1 MSIDSMAD
9 NPHTP
14 QFLEPFQIALKLEH
28 EGRELFLDAAR
39 TTKSNLARQT
49 FEFLARE
56 EDKHIEKIE
65 KFYKELE
72 LSDGLEYPDT
82 EDSEAEEKLESFNK
96 RLESIKDE
104 YQVTSSDIEAYKMAL
119 EFESGTE
126 EFYEEKFN
134 ESDDPKIKRF
144 YKWLID
150 EEEMHTRLLKSCLR
164 FVEDPVEWFKKRSKT

>member
-1 MSIDSMAD
+1 MTDK
-9 NPHTP
+9 PRPP
-14 QFLEPFQIALKLEH
+14 QFLEPFLIALKLEH
-28 EGRELFLDAAR
+28 EGRELFLTAAR

-65 KFYKELE
+65 KFYKVLE
-72 LSDGLEYPDT
+72 LSDGGDYPDI

-96 RLESIKDE
+96 RLEAIKDD
-104 YQVTSSDIEAYKMAL
+104 YQVTSSDIEAYEMAL
-119 EFESGTE
+119 RFESGTE
-126 EFYEEKFN
+126 EFYEEKLREVDN
-134 ESDDPKIKRF
+134 PKIKRF